1 MKDPFHR
8 FKFKIQEKMH
18 NLELLLEEKEQ
29 YQNSGKDLLSKQ
41 KLQKN
46 IEIMITKIDD
56 DIKILEKELF
66 FQKKKKSPDVKQKE
80 DIMKLLKNKFTLLKN
95 KSNPKEEEEDEE
107 YPKEKA
113 QNLDD
118 FLNKIEQGKNN
129 KEQERD
135 LYEEEDEK
143 IKEWNYKKQ
152 QEEEMFNEISG
163 LVKGLNSDAKNLGMT
178 IDEMRK
184 KTEKTKNQLNNVYD
198 KTKKQTERIDKLNKK
213 I

>member
-1 MKDPFHR
+1 
-8 FKFKIQEKMH
+8 MH

-95 KSNPKEEEEDEE
+95 KSNPKEEEDEE

-135 LYEEEDEK
+135 LYEEE
-143 IKEWNYKKQ
+143 
-152 QEEEMFNEISG
+152 EMFNEISG

-184 KTEKTKNQLNNVYD
+184 KTEKNKNQLNNVYD

>member
-1 MKDPFHR
+1 
-8 FKFKIQEKMH
+8 
-18 NLELLLEEKEQ
+18 
-29 YQNSGKDLLSKQ
+29 
-41 KLQKN
+41 
-46 IEIMITKIDD
+46 
-56 DIKILEKELF
+56 
-66 FQKKKKSPDVKQKE
+66 
-80 DIMKLLKNKFTLLKN
+80 MKLLKNKFTLLKN
-95 KSNPKEEEEDEE
+95 KSNPKEEEDEE

>member
-1 MKDPFHR
+1 
-8 FKFKIQEKMH
+8 MH

-66 FQKKKKSPDVKQKE
+66 FQKKKKSPDVKSKE

-95 KSNPKEEEEDEE
+95 KFKTKEENDN
-107 YPKEKA
+107 YNKEKV
-113 QNLDD
+113 QNLDE
-118 FLNKIEQGKNN
+118 FLNKIEKNKN
-129 KEQERD
+129 SEEQERD

-143 IKEWNYKKQ
+143 IKEWQNKKKHGD
-152 QEEEMFNEISG
+152 EMINEISD
-163 LVKGLNSDAKNLGMT
+163 LVKGMNSDAKDL
-178 IDEMRK
+178 EMAIGEMAKR
-184 KTEKTKNQLNNVYD
+184 TNKTKNKFNDVYD
-198 KTKKQTERIDKLNKK
+198 NTKKEAERINKLNKK

>member
-95 KSNPKEEEEDEE
+95 KSNPKEEEDEE

-184 KTEKTKNQLNNVYD
+184 KNEKTKNQLNNVYD

>member
-95 KSNPKEEEEDEE
+95 KSNPKEEEDEE

-118 FLNKIEQGKNN
+118 FLNKK
-129 KEQERD
+129 
-135 LYEEEDEK
+135 
-143 IKEWNYKKQ
+143 
-152 QEEEMFNEISG
+152 
-163 LVKGLNSDAKNLGMT
+163 
-178 IDEMRK
+178 
-184 KTEKTKNQLNNVYD
+184 
-198 KTKKQTERIDKLNKK
+198 
-213 I
+213 

>member
-1 MKDPFHR
+1 
-8 FKFKIQEKMH
+8 MH
-18 NLELLLEEKEQ
+18 NLELLIEEKEKCKGME
-29 YQNSGKDLLSKQ
+29 GKDILTKR
-41 KLQKN
+41 KIIKA
-46 IEIMITKIDD
+46 IESLIPQIDD
-56 DIKILEKELF
+56 DMKILEKELF

-95 KSNPKEEEEDEE
+95 KSNPKEEEDEE
-107 YPKEKA
+107 FPKEKA

-143 IKEWNYKKQ
+143 IKEWNFKKQ
-152 QEEEMFNEISG
+152 KEDEMFNEISG
-163 LVKGLNSDAKNLGMT
+163 LVKGMNSDAKNLGMT

-184 KTEKTKNQLNNVYD
+184 KNEKTKNQLNNVYD